1 MLLKLFS
8 KNYQYVTNE
17 LADFTEKEKRPD
29 LDRGQFTGRIKSA
42 LALGLKEKEIFF
54 FGLLQLLAIM
64 IGYAIW
70 LQVLNW
76 IPQEIWDDAQYCID
90 QGKDDCT
97 GLIDLSLYLW
107 GLAVIVVI
115 SFPVGILSC
124 AIGTTHFLY
133 TQKEESTVFKCL
145 NAAFSNAWPI
155 WKFHL
160 IDSYITINRIL
171 ERLPKENDTRT
182 PAEIALQEA
191 MYYAWKVGT
200 AGMIPN
206 LILGNKVIASGESS
220 IKYVKA
226 KFREVAGL
234 RAAYSSLCWII
245 AILAYIGAILLTMIF
260 ENELTTNTGT
270 VEIGTFY
277 IYMMIPICVATAAVV
292 IVLRPIYIL
301 SICDI
306 YSDYLKEKNED
317 AELPNNP
324 SNGRSALITFI
335 ILGLVLIFL
344 SSFGIELGLDKYFQ

>member
-1 MLLKLFS
+1 MVFRLFS
-8 KNYQYVTNE
+8 KNYRYVTDQ
-17 LADFTEKEKRPD
+17 LTDFTEKEERPD
-29 LDRGQFTGRIKSA
+29 LNRGEFTGRIKTA
-42 LALGLKEKEIFF
+42 LALGLKEKEILF

-64 IGYAIW
+64 VGYAIW
-70 LQVLNW
+70 LQALNW
-76 IPQEIWDDAQYCID
+76 IPQEVWDSAQSCID
-90 QGKDDCT
+90 RGDEDCT
-97 GLIDLSLYLW
+97 GTIDLSLYLW
-107 GLAVIVVI
+107 GLAVIVVV

-133 TQKEESTVFKCL
+133 TQKEESTVLKCL

-155 WKFHL
+155 WKFHI

-182 PAEIALQEA
+182 PVQIALQEA

-206 LILGNKVIASGESS
+206 LILGNKLIASGESS
-220 IKYVKA
+220 VKFVKA
-226 KFREVAGL
+226 KFKEVAGL

-245 AILAYIGAILLTMIF
+245 AILAYIGAIFLTMIF
-260 ENELTTNTGT
+260 ENELTTNTGNIL
-270 VEIGTFY
+270 IGKFY
-277 IYMMIPICVATAAVV
+277 VYMMIPICVATAAVV
-292 IVLRPIYIL
+292 IILRPIYIL
-301 SICDI
+301 SICNI

-324 SNGRSALITFI
+324 SSGRSALITFI